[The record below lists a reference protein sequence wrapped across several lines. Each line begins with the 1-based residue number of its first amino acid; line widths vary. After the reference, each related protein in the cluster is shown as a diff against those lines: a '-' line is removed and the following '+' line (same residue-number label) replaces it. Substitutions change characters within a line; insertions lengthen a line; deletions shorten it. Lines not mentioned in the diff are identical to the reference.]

1 MFCPAGPCSLEVVFA
16 GCLFLLSD
24 LQIQIW
30 KNGLQLKLKLHK
42 LKLKLVVL
50 EVMPIWLTDY
60 ETRSRSSTVN
70 QGAMRQRFF
79 LAASSLV
86 SSVFSRRRTHARTSS
101 HARKNLWY
109 PGYSFPRFCTL
120 SIERFW
126 FLFWSILN
134 GVTLKTSNRRHVNH
148 VSRVI
153 TWFLF
158 NFSYSS
164 KLEQITNLNMTFYMV
179 VPVPYTTPKWLI
191 TNWNVTIMGSLEIR
205 AWYQRYMYFFTC
217 QFF

>member
-86 SSVFSRRRTHARTSS
+86 SSVFGRRRVGLRPTKHLVARE
-101 HARKNLWY
+101 KKPLV
-109 PGYSFPRFCTL
+109 PRVFI
-120 SIERFW
+120 SQ
-126 FLFWSILN
+126 ILYFIYWT
-134 GVTLKTSNRRHVNH
+134 V
-148 VSRVI
+148 
-153 TWFLF
+153 
-158 NFSYSS
+158 
-164 KLEQITNLNMTFYMV
+164 
-179 VPVPYTTPKWLI
+179 LI
-191 TNWNVTIMGSLEIR
+191 FILI
-205 AWYQRYMYFFTC
+205 YFEWRDTEN
-217 QFF
+217 QQ

>member
-1 MFCPAGPCSLEVVFA
+1 MWACDRRF
-16 GCLFLLSD
+16 D
-24 LQIQIW
+24 WQIRDKVKVQ
-30 KNGLQLKLKLHK
+30 H
-42 LKLKLVVL
+42 
-50 EVMPIWLTDY
+50 
-60 ETRSRSSTVN
+60 N

-79 LAASSLV
+79 LAASPLV
-86 SSVFSRRRTHARTSS
+86 SSVFGRRRVGLRPTKHLVARE
-101 HARKNLWY
+101 KKPLV
-109 PGYSFPRFCTL
+109 PGVFISQ
-120 SIERFW
+120 
-126 FLFWSILN
+126 ILYFIYWTVLIFILIYFEWRDTEN
-134 GVTLKTSNRRHVNH
+134 QQWTFVWIFNH

-164 KLEQITNLNMTFYMV
+164 KLGQITNLNMTFYIV

>member
-1 MFCPAGPCSLEVVFA
+1 MFCPAGPSSLEVVFA

-42 LKLKLVVL
+42 LKLRLVVL

-86 SSVFSRRRTHARTSS
+86 SSVFGRRRVGLRPTKHLVAGE
-101 HARKNLWY
+101 KKPLV
-109 PGYSFPRFCTL
+109 PRVFI
-120 SIERFW
+120 SQ
-126 FLFWSILN
+126 ILYFIYWT
-134 GVTLKTSNRRHVNH
+134 V
-148 VSRVI
+148 
-153 TWFLF
+153 
-158 NFSYSS
+158 
-164 KLEQITNLNMTFYMV
+164 
-179 VPVPYTTPKWLI
+179 LI
-191 TNWNVTIMGSLEIR
+191 FILI
-205 AWYQRYMYFFTC
+205 YFEWRDTEN
-217 QFF
+217 QQ

>member
-79 LAASSLV
+79 LAASPLV
-86 SSVFSRRRTHARTSS
+86 EDESACGRRSTSS

-134 GVTLKTSNRRHVNH
+134 GVTLKTSNRR
-148 VSRVI
+148 
-153 TWFLF
+153 L
-158 NFSYSS
+158 Y
-164 KLEQITNLNMTFYMV
+164 
-179 VPVPYTTPKWLI
+179 
-191 TNWNVTIMGSLEIR
+191 GSLTMFQES
-205 AWYQRYMYFFTC
+205 
-217 QFF
+217 

>member
-86 SSVFSRRRTHARTSS
+86 SSVFGRRRVGLRPTKHLVARE
-101 HARKNLWY
+101 KKPLV
-109 PGYSFPRFCTL
+109 PRVFI
-120 SIERFW
+120 SQ
-126 FLFWSILN
+126 ILYFIYWT
-134 GVTLKTSNRRHVNH
+134 V
-148 VSRVI
+148 
-153 TWFLF
+153 
-158 NFSYSS
+158 
-164 KLEQITNLNMTFYMV
+164 
-179 VPVPYTTPKWLI
+179 LI
-191 TNWNVTIMGSLEIR
+191 FILI
-205 AWYQRYMYFFTC
+205 YFEWRDTEN
-217 QFF
+217 QH